1 MWGPSRV
8 PNRLHSKWFITFIDD
23 HTRVCWVYLLKEKN
37 EVSQIFIDFYTMIQT
52 QFHTKIKI
60 LHTDNGTEYF
70 NNSLSSFLK
79 NNGIIHKS
87 SCPYSPQQNGI
98 AERKNRH
105 IIETARSLLLDA
117 KVPKFYWGDAI
128 LTATF
133 LINRMPSKP
142 LSYKTPLQVL
152 HNHYN
157 SPYLENTLPLRV
169 FGCTT
174 YVHLHQ
180 TTKLDPKAVRC
191 LFIGYSAVQKGY
203 KCYDP
208 TTKRIYI
215 TCDVTFHENIPFFS
229 ESSIQGENLSEFQPE
244 QSPTSDTHES
254 LESFPLL
261 FFKEENKKEIVSEI

>member
-1 MWGPSRV
+1 
-8 PNRLHSKWFITFIDD
+8 
-23 HTRVCWVYLLKEKN
+23 
-37 EVSQIFIDFYTMIQT
+37 MI
-52 QFHTKIKI
+52 
-60 LHTDNGTEYF
+60 Y
-70 NNSLSSFLK
+70 
-79 NNGIIHKS
+79 
-87 SCPYSPQQNGI
+87 
-98 AERKNRH
+98 R
-105 IIETARSLLLDA
+105 
-117 KVPKFYWGDAI
+117 
-128 LTATF
+128 
-133 LINRMPSKP
+133 
-142 LSYKTPLQVL
+142 LQVL
-152 HNHYN
+152 HNHCN

-191 LFIGYSAVQKGY
+191 LFLGYSAAQKGY

-215 TCDVTFHENIPFFS
+215 TCDVTFHENIPFYS